1 MNSNK
6 QVCSG
11 QEDRKEAIQ
20 FKKKKKDPK
29 RNYSSPAN
37 LKYKPRGLATANN
50 NVYQTVREKIFA
62 VFFTI

>member
-1 MNSNK
+1 M
-6 QVCSG
+6 G
-11 QEDRKEAIQ
+11 RKIERKP
-20 FKKKKKDPK
+20 FSLKKKNDPK